1 MTIALA
7 NPIYDSVFK
16 FLMEDLDIA
25 LEIISAI
32 IDKEIISIKVQPQEN
47 TFQLEGK
54 SFTVYRLDFI
64 AVIKTPEGDKKVL
77 IELQKA
83 KFSTD
88 IIRFRRYL
96 GEQYKK
102 DVLPIINIYL
112 LGHVLDNML
121 PAIIE
126 VNRTYKDRITGKEVH
141 YRNEFIESLSHDSFV
156 IQIPAMKLT
165 IKTKLEKILSVFDQN
180 KLSEDKHIVYYDYP
194 IDDSIQE
201 KITRRLSYA
210 ASDEKLKKEM
220 DIEEEILLELETLE
234 RKIEDQEKV
243 IGEKDKALEENA
255 KVLEEK
261 DKALGEKDKVL
272 VENAKALE
280 ENAKALAEKDKLIQE
295 LLSKLNKS

>member
-1 MTIALA
+1 MTLALA

-32 IDKEIISIKVQPQEN
+32 INKEIISIKVQPQEN
-47 TFQLEGK
+47 TVQLEGK

-64 AVIKTPEGDKKVL
+64 AVIKTPDGDKKVL

-88 IIRFRRYL
+88 IIRFRKYL

-102 DVLPIINIYL
+102 DVLPIITIYF
-112 LGHVLDNML
+112 LGHILDNFL
-121 PAIIE
+121 PAILE
-126 VNRTYKDRITGKEVH
+126 VNRTYKDRLTGKEIN
-141 YRNEFIESLSHDSFV
+141 YRNEFIESLTHDSFV

-165 IKTKLEKILSVFDQN
+165 IKTKLEKILSVFEQN

-194 IDDSIQE
+194 IDDSVQE
-201 KITRRLSYA
+201 KITRRLNYA
-210 ASDEKLKKEM
+210 ASSEKLKREM

-234 RKIEDQEKV
+234 RRIEDQEKL
-243 IGEKDKALEENA
+243 IEDKDKVIEDKD
-255 KVLEEK
+255 KVIEEK
-261 DKALGEKDKVL
+261 D
-272 VENAKALE
+272 
-280 ENAKALAEKDKLIQE
+280 KALAEKDKLIQE
-295 LLSKLNKS
+295 LLTKLSK